1 METSWKIMKHFD
13 DLKFIDYVIK
23 FTNQIDRTNELML
36 VCLNIMKEDTTL
48 TIREVIE
55 KSLFGLGIELDNS
68 LLEKS

>member
-1 METSWKIMKHFD
+1 MMKHFD
-13 DLKFIDYVIK
+13 DLKYIDYVVR
-23 FTNQIDRTNELML
+23 FTNQLDRTNELML
-36 VCLNIMKEDTTL
+36 VCLNVIKDEPTL

>member
-1 METSWKIMKHFD
+1 MMKHFD
-13 DLKFIDYVIK
+13 DLKYIDYVVR
-23 FTNQIDRTNELML
+23 FTNQLDRTNELIL
-36 VCLNIMKEDTTL
+36 VCLNVMKDEPTL

>member
-1 METSWKIMKHFD
+1 MKHFD
-13 DLKFIDYVIK
+13 DLKYIDYVLR
-23 FTNQIDRTNELML
+23 FTNQLDRTNELML
-36 VCLNIMKEDTTL
+36 VCLNVMKDEPTL

>member
-1 METSWKIMKHFD
+1 MYKNMKHFD
-13 DLKFIDYVIK
+13 DLKYVDYVIK
-23 FTNQIDRTNELML
+23 FTNQTNMTNELML
-36 VCLNIMKEDTTL
+36 VCLNLMKEDTTL

>member
-1 METSWKIMKHFD
+1 METSWKIMKNFD

-23 FTNQIDRTNELML
+23 FINQIDRTNELML

>member
-1 METSWKIMKHFD
+1 MKHFD
-13 DLKFIDYVIK
+13 DLKYIDYVIK
-23 FTNQIDRTNELML
+23 FTNQTDRMNELML
-36 VCLNIMKEDTTL
+36 VCLNLIKEEPTL

>member
-1 METSWKIMKHFD
+1 MMKHFD
-13 DLKFIDYVIK
+13 DLKYIDYVVR
-23 FTNQIDRTNELML
+23 FTNQLDRTNELML
-36 VCLNIMKEDTTL
+36 VCLNVMKDEPTL

>member
-1 METSWKIMKHFD
+1 MKHFD
-13 DLKFIDYVIK
+13 DLKYIDYVVR
-23 FTNQIDRTNELML
+23 FTNQLDRTNELML
-36 VCLNIMKEDTTL
+36 VCLNVIKDEPTL

>member
-1 METSWKIMKHFD
+1 MKHFD
-13 DLKFIDYVIK
+13 DLKYIDYVLR
-23 FTNQIDRTNELML
+23 FTNQLDRTNELML
-36 VCLNIMKEDTTL
+36 VCLNVIKDEPTL